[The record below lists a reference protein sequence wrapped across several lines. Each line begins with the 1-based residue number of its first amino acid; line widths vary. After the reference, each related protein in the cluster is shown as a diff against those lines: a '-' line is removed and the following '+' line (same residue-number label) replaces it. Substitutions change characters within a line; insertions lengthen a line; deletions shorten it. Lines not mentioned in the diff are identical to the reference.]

1 MKRRRPVAY
10 VVKQRGLSEY
20 TEIVYTKKDAIA
32 LAKDMLWWSRQVKVF
47 PLYAGRFIK
56 VK

>member
-1 MKRRRPVAY
+1 MRRPVAY

-20 TEIVYTKKDAIA
+20 TEIVQTKRQAMEA
-32 LAKDMLWWSRQVKVF
+32 ARDMLWWSKQVIIR
-47 PLYAGRFIK
+47 PLYAGKEIR